1 MARRSRPK
9 RLDPR
14 PVRQIMRRHLR
25 TPVALGG
32 RRVFLSPRPA
42 AVLLSP
48 SQGRPCRAD
57 DRRRSVRATPANQLA
72 SSFSNPRDRDRHSP
86 PAVRLA
92 MDRVSP
98 PQFESPP
105 APRAKGRGPCGRAP
119 VSQALTRSGSLTRP
133 AQRVTAG
140 LGSQPPRGPAA
151 RAGRAASNQEMTTHG
166 LTNRPHL

>member
-1 MARRSRPK
+1 MARRSRAV

-14 PVRQIMRRHLR
+14 PVRHIMRRHLR

-48 SQGRPCRAD
+48 PRSRPCRAD
-57 DRRRSVRATPANQLA
+57 DHRRSLSVAPANWLA
-72 SSFSNPRDRDRHSP
+72 SSFSNTCDRDRHPP
-86 PAVRLA
+86 PAARLA
-92 MDRVSP
+92 MDRVSL

-140 LGSQPPRGPAA
+140 LGSRPPRGPAA